1 MIESEQ
7 KRERLLGV
15 VKGWCSHTKVTH
27 LLREGD
33 IPSLVD
39 QILEEFYHVTLC
51 CGHMTRSMEDSVH
64 IAFKENDGSTVSG
77 LYCSDCAEGFKQ
89 KLGAWEVQP

>member
-7 KRERLLGV
+7 KRERLTDLITRWS
-15 VKGWCSHTKVTH
+15 KRTKIEQ
-27 LLREGD
+27 LLRDSD

-39 QILEEFYHVTLC
+39 QVLEEFYHVTLC

-77 LYCSDCAEGFKQ
+77 LYCSKCAEDYKQ